1 MFFNAQANIMPSIS
15 KSINIKLKL
24 LLFEKDLQKLK
35 RIKIIK
41 FVNCTPKFE

>member
-1 MFFNAQANIMPSIS
+1 MPLFS

-24 LLFEKDLQKLK
+24 LLFEKDFQKLK

-41 FVNCTPKFE
+41 FVNCTPKID